1 MKVAVPVVVL
11 AFISTCIPALAQ
23 FESLQFAI
31 CKKVIA
37 ESDRLKCYD
46 AIGTKPRAVSD
57 EPTPVKGKWVYT
69 ESKSPIDDSDQ
80 VLAVLAG
87 EPEDALLVFR
97 CMEKRSEAVFV
108 PPLGFFATGRAN
120 VLVGIDG
127 GTADTI
133 TTSVGT
139 NNRALFISPAP
150 EFMRLLTDNGKLF
163 LRASG
168 YQGKQ
173 ADGLFNLA
181 DVSVARD
188 KVAETCHWSTPKDDR
203 ASAAVAGV
211 PVAKPKPKV
220 PTPSTPMKLN

>member
-1 MKVAVPVVVL
+1 MRIIAAVIVFFAFAMPVH
-11 AFISTCIPALAQ
+11 AQ
-23 FESLQFAI
+23 FEQLQFAI

-46 AIGTKPRAVSD
+46 AIGTKPHATSD
-57 EPTPVKGKWVYT
+57 EPIPVKGKWVYM
-69 ESKSPIDDSDQ
+69 ESKSPTNDSDQ
-80 VLAVLAG
+80 VLAMLAG

-97 CMEKRSEAVFV
+97 CMEQRTEAVFV

-120 VLVGIDG
+120 VLVRIDSA
-127 GTADTI
+127 TPDTI

-188 KVAETCHWSTPKDDR
+188 KVAETCHWSTPR
-203 ASAAVAGV
+203 SAK
-211 PVAKPKPKV
+211 AKGK
-220 PTPSTPMKLN
+220 

>member
-1 MKVAVPVVVL
+1 M
-11 AFISTCIPALAQ
+11 
-23 FESLQFAI
+23 
-31 CKKVIA
+31 
-37 ESDRLKCYD
+37 
-46 AIGTKPRAVSD
+46 
-57 EPTPVKGKWVYT
+57 
-69 ESKSPIDDSDQ
+69 
-80 VLAVLAG
+80 LAG

-97 CMEKRSEAVFV
+97 CMEPRTEAVFV

-120 VLVGIDG
+120 VLVRIDSA
-127 GTADTI
+127 TPDTI

-163 LRASG
+163 LRALG

-188 KVAETCHWSTPKDDR
+188 KVAETCHWSTPR
-203 ASAAVAGV
+203 SAKARG
-211 PVAKPKPKV
+211 K
-220 PTPSTPMKLN
+220 